1 MVEIIRIYHS
11 NLGLK
16 GGFMVELFEFIIQT
30 LFLKGGSW
38 LNCSNLSFKPCC

>member
-1 MVEIIRIYHS
+1 MVELFEFIIQT
-11 NLGLK
+11 LLLT

-38 LNCSNLSFKPCC
+38 LNCSNLSFKPCF